1 MVDPTRTRLRSSAR
15 SSSGTA
21 TRRSTATNANP
32 ATTVTAK
39 QPRVAAESQPQSLL
53 LVTPRMSGARVSAI
67 STVPA

>member
-21 TRRSTATNANP
+21 TRRSTAMNAYP
-32 ATTVTAK
+32 AATEIPK
-39 QPRVAAESQPQSLL
+39 HPRVATESHPQSLL
-53 LVTPRMSGARVSAI
+53 LVTPRMSGVSVSAM